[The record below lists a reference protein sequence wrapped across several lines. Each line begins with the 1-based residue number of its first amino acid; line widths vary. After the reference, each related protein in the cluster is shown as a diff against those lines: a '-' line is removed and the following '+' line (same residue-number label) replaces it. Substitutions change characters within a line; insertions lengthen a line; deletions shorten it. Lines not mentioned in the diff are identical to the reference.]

1 MHKISI
7 AYLVIIVMIII
18 SNNVQIKG
26 QNKKAEQLYQELA
39 AANND
44 TLQIMAM
51 YNLYRFYYSTKVDS
65 ALYFAKEAYH
75 LSKKNSDYELGR
87 VAMALGHAYHQVADY
102 EKAIIYL
109 TEAYNIARKLKYEGI
124 YAVLLSDLGMCYHFL
139 NDFEQAMGY
148 YQEALKL
155 STDYNGRIVSYINI
169 AQVYGAKENYSE
181 AYNYYRKAL
190 EETRQEKNFAD
201 EAMVYNRLGELFMME
216 KDYKKAID
224 YYQQSLD
231 MVDTIGGYYKV
242 VNYRSLAELNLL
254 TKNYKQGVKY
264 ALLTDSLSVDGGFLY
279 EQQYAKKVLSE
290 LYDSLKIPELSLKN
304 YKEYALIKDSI
315 FSSEKNDRINYLHV
329 EFQTKEKEM
338 QLEIMQKEAALKNKM
353 LIIYAILSILVVVV
367 LLYFIKNGRLKNK
380 VLQYEKEKEI
390 LKQQKLE
397 QELNQKK
404 RELLSHVMQISQ
416 QKDILLAIQKNLR
429 NIAKSENPKTINKEL
444 QSINTDIKARLN
456 QTDGWQHIKM
466 HFENVH
472 PNFFKQIKE
481 DYPSLS
487 ANDLKLCAYTKLNL
501 SGKETSQLLNIN
513 LASVQMARYR
523 LKKKM
528 NIDEELSLDDFILS
542 NY

>member
-190 EETRQEKNFAD
+190 EETRKEKNFAD

-279 EQQYAKKVLSE
+279 EQQYAKKILSE